1 MKTNYAAN
9 RKKLA
14 DRVKKEPVNVP
25 IQEVRQVVKSKA
37 KEEKE
42 SHVNFWMPTDLMD
55 EIKVLSIRQKKSIKQ
70 LGIEA
75 FTRLLKEGNI

>member
-1 MKTNYAAN
+1 MKTDYATN
-9 RKKLA
+9 RRKLA
-14 DRVKKEPVNVP
+14 DRVKKEPVNIP
-25 IQEVRQVVKSKA
+25 IQEVRQTAKSK
-37 KEEKE
+37 KE

-75 FTRLLKEGNI
+75 FTRLLKESSI